1 MLNMQT
7 SIRWKQIGLNIYR
20 KDAQSQKS
28 ILACK
33 HFDEPNHNFQQ
44 HAQFTLI
51 KQINPTK
58 KETKR
63 QKKTSEK
70 SRNFLNFK
78 TKIFTPGRVKLK
90 IK

>member
-1 MLNMQT
+1 MQT

-33 HFDEPNHNFQQ
+33 HFNEPNHNFQQ

-63 QKKTSEK
+63 QKKLLKNRE
-70 SRNFLNFK
+70 
-78 TKIFTPGRVKLK
+78 IFSILKLK
-90 IK
+90 PLHPDGLN

>member
-33 HFDEPNHNFQQ
+33 HFNEPNHNFQQ

-63 QKKTSEK
+63 QKKLLKNRE
-70 SRNFLNFK
+70 
-78 TKIFTPGRVKLK
+78 IFSILKLK
-90 IK
+90 PLHPDGLN